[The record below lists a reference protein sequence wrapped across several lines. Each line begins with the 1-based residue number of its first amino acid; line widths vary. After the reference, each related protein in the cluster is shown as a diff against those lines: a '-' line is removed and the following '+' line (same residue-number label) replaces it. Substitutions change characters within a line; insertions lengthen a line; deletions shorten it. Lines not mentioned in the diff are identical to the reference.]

1 MDTLINVST
10 GRKAQQLVDSCGRQE
25 LTTGQHRRR
34 RHQPYLHVESVLEEE
49 MEERSRIELANCLPG
64 HESDR
69 ESDERERNQGNHQPD
84 RICVAMV
91 EVLRGGLCR
100 SCAQ

>member
-25 LTTGQHRRR
+25 LTTGQHHRR

-49 MEERSRIELANCLPG
+49 MEERSRIGLANCLPG

-69 ESDERERNQGNHQPD
+69 ESDGARTQPGEAPTRSD
-84 RICVAMV
+84 SRRYG
-91 EVLRGGLCR
+91 RGSGRWSVSIL
-100 SCAQ
+100 